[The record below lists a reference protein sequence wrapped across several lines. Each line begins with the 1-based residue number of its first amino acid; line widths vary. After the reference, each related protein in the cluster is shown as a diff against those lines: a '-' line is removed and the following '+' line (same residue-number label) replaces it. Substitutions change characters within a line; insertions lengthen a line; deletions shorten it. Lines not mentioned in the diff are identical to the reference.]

1 MILFMT
7 SVQTLYLLDFNNY
20 SNQQTMKKNEI
31 FTFTAPNGAEVTAVV
46 VHTIFQ
52 GSAKQLDI
60 CYAQNRLFTLVEW
73 EIAKD
78 KGFEKELIYNG
89 ETIVDYCV
97 LPEYDAMLEDYYYQH
112 EENVK
117 NVQGF
122 GYTKAEASNILE
134 GKNPDG
140 TKFEKLPF

>member
-1 MILFMT
+1 MT
-7 SVQTLYLLDFNNY
+7 SVQTLCLLDFNNY
-20 SNQQTMKKNEI
+20 SNQQIMKKNEI
-31 FTFTAPNGAEVTAVV
+31 FTFTAPNGVEVTAVV

-52 GSAKQLDI
+52 GNAKQLDI
-60 CYAQNRLFTLVEW
+60 CYAQNRLFTIVEW

-78 KGFEKELIYNG
+78 KGFNYNG

-97 LPEYDAMLEDYYYQH
+97 LPEYDAMLENYYHQH
-112 EENVK
+112 EESVK
-117 NVQGF
+117 VVHGF
-122 GYTKAEASNILE
+122 GYTKAEALNILA

>member
-1 MILFMT
+1 
-7 SVQTLYLLDFNNY
+7 
-20 SNQQTMKKNEI
+20 MKKNEI

-52 GSAKQLDI
+52 GSEKQLDI

-78 KGFEKELIYNG
+78 KGFKKELIYNG

-97 LPEYDAMLEDYYYQH
+97 LPEYDAMLEDEQLKLDADDFY
-112 EENVK
+112 EAVGNACEIIVNSIINNKNENK
-117 NVQGF
+117 N
-122 GYTKAEASNILE
+122 ENIWCYSS
-134 GKNPDG
+134 
-140 TKFEKLPF
+140 TR